1 MDTVMVTGG
10 LGRSGRWIV
19 DRLAKEHFVWCV
31 DLTHPGF
38 EVSPADSIDFR
49 AADLTDR
56 GRAYDLVGELEP
68 DHVVHWAAHP
78 SPTRHSGGEV
88 YETNTIAAYNVL
100 TAAGRAGANIVNASS
115 ESVYGYA
122 FGRDGE
128 HPDRVPIVESEPNRP
143 EDPYG
148 TGKVVAEEIASM
160 VARKHGVSAVSIRP
174 SWIQYPG
181 EYHCREPEQL
191 ADVSSGDG
199 NFWAYIDVRDVADL
213 VSTAVNNPLPSGT
226 HEAVHAMA
234 VENYF
239 DRPTVDLFEACF
251 GSVPETID
259 LNDDESAFSMQKA
272 EALFGWQPSHSWQ
285 TAATEHVDE
294 PVLYET

>member
-1 MDTVMVTGG
+1 MDTVMITGG

-19 DRLAKEHFVWCV
+19 DRLAEEHFVWCV

-115 ESVYGYA
+115 TPASTTA
-122 FGRDGE
+122 ASPSSSRMLA
-128 HPDRVPIVESEPNRP
+128 P
-143 EDPYG
+143 G
-148 TGKVVAEEIASM
+148 TGISGRILTFAMSPTSF
-160 VARKHGVSAVSIRP
+160 RPPSTTLSHRPPTRP
-174 SWIQYPG
+174 S
-181 EYHCREPEQL
+181 
-191 ADVSSGDG
+191 
-199 NFWAYIDVRDVADL
+199 
-213 VSTAVNNPLPSGT
+213 
-226 HEAVHAMA
+226 
-234 VENYF
+234 
-239 DRPTVDLFEACF
+239 
-251 GSVPETID
+251 
-259 LNDDESAFSMQKA
+259 
-272 EALFGWQPSHSWQ
+272 
-285 TAATEHVDE
+285 TEW
-294 PVLYET
+294 P